1 MRSFT
6 SRLLENITEGANK
19 IALAILSF
27 LVLPSFAFGA
37 SLTFSPSYGSYQK
50 GSTLTIGIVAGSPDK
65 PINALSGVV
74 NFPSDKLEV
83 VSISKNQSIISLWV
97 QEPTF
102 SNTDGTVNFEGIVL
116 SPGFQGNG
124 GRILNV
130 TFKTKSDGATQLAFI
145 KGSILANDGEGT
157 EILTSKGTAQF
168 SILPITDIESNPEL
182 FAPLP
187 RDESEDLVTADLPK
201 PVINSKT
208 HPLEAWS
215 NLQLGEFKFNLLD
228 GVTAIRLLL
237 DNKPDST
244 PVVVYSPPVESKT
257 ISDLDEGISYLHVQY
272 KNATGWGEILHY
284 KIQIDTQ
291 IPDSFVIKEVAP
303 GLFLFEAKDSHSGIF
318 RYEIQINGGEMLPF
332 VDDGSHLYKVPEQ
345 IVGQHVLSVRAYD
358 SAGNFIVATLLFVI
372 ENKLVRTPQVMVTPE
387 EGQTREG
394 FLVPKGAIL
403 ITTLSIIIPTV
414 ALILLLCFM
423 LYSAW
428 RFVGG
433 LKTRINKEVKEA
445 NLIVHKAFMILKMDL
460 EVDIET
466 LKKANLK
473 RKLTREEAKILKRLE
488 KNLNGAELAIN
499 KEIADIDKEV
509 SS

>member
-1 MRSFT
+1 MYSF
-6 SRLLENITEGANK
+6 SSYILENLTKTAKK
-19 IALAILSF
+19 IALAILVF
-27 LVLPSFAFGA
+27 FILPSFAFGA
-37 SLTFSPSYGSYQK
+37 SLAFSPSSGIYQV
-50 GSTLTIGIVAGSPDK
+50 GSTLTVGIVAGSPDK

-102 SNTDGTVNFEGIVL
+102 SNAEGTINFEGIVL
-116 SPGFQGNG
+116 NPGFQGNG

-168 SILPITDIESNPEL
+168 SFTPITIPPIPDSLPSN
-182 FAPLP
+182 
-187 RDESEDLVTADLPK
+187 DLEEVINDDLLV
-201 PVINSKT
+201 PVVNSKT
-208 HPLEAWS
+208 HPLNSWS
-215 NLQLGEFKFNLLD
+215 NLQSGEFEFD
-228 GVTAIRLLL
+228 FSAGVTAIRLLL
-237 DNKPDST
+237 DTKPTSN
-244 PVVVYSPPVESKT
+244 PIIVYSPPIESKT
-257 ISDLDEGISYLHVQY
+257 ISDLEEGVSYLHVQY
-272 KNATGWGEILHY
+272 KDATGWSEILHY
-284 KIQIDTQ
+284 KIQTDTKV
-291 IPDSFVIKEVAP
+291 PDSFVIKEVVP
-303 GLFLFEAKDSHSGIF
+303 GLFLFEAKDSHSGIS
-318 RYEIQINGGEMLPF
+318 RYEVQIDGGEMMPF
-332 VDDGSHLYKVPEQ
+332 VDDGSHIYKVPEQ
-345 IVGQHVLSVRAYD
+345 IAGQHVLSVRAYD
-358 SAGNFIVATLLFVI
+358 AAGNFIVATLPFVI
-372 ENKLVRTPQVMVTPE
+372 ENKLVETPPVMVAPVE
-387 EGQTREG
+387 EQTGDG

-403 ITTLSIIIPTV
+403 ITALSIIIPTV

-423 LYSAW
+423 LYSMW
-428 RFVGG
+428 QFVGG
-433 LKTRINKEVKEA
+433 LKMRINKEVKEA
-445 NLIVHKAFMILKMDL
+445 SLTVHKAFMILKMDL

-488 KNLNGAELAIN
+488 KNLNEAELAIN